1 MPALRHSIRTRFT
14 SKSSK
19 YSLKHLKTSHKKRN
33 DSKKSKS
40 FDKTIDRFIDKIN
53 NKHVLNN
60 NKNKSRETLN
70 KSPKRRKGKRLA
82 IKTNKFTKI
91 KRKLNKLCESRDVLP
106 HSQRIGDNKRANN
119 LFKLR
124 QSSYEP
130 LPVLS
135 FKSDNNRVNEVKDLI
150 TNTTTALKSNSYSY
164 SSITRTTYEE
174 RDGFDQTCR
183 KSLDFYCKESIDD
196 QSLTQTNHFYQNI
209 DSKVNAFNNNFN
221 NYNNNNNN
229 NDNNNNNVDINS
241 DNRVQIHYSSSYDD
255 SFYNRSLSSTDN
267 KDMNEDWDQF
277 DPYYFI
283 RNLPPLTPEMR
294 SRCPALPLK
303 TRSSP
308 EFTLVLDLDETLV
321 HCSLSELE
329 DATFTF
335 PVNFQ
340 ENEYKIYVRT
350 RPFFREFLE
359 RVSQLFE
366 VILFTASKKVYAD
379 KLLNL
384 LDPQRKL
391 VK

>member
-1 MPALRHSIRTRFT
+1 MPALRHSIRTRLT

-19 YSLKHLKTSHKKRN
+19 YSLKHLKTNDKKRN
-33 DSKKSKS
+33 DSKP
-40 FDKTIDRFIDKIN
+40 FHKTIDRFIDKIN

-60 NKNKSRETLN
+60 KSRETVN
-70 KSPKRRKGKRLA
+70 KTAKRTKGKRLS

-91 KRKLNKLCESRDVLP
+91 KRKLNKSRDVLA
-106 HSQRIGDNKRANN
+106 HSQRIGDKRANN

-124 QSSYEP
+124 QPSYEPTYEPSYEP

-135 FKSDNNRVNEVKDLI
+135 FKSDNNRVNEVTDLI
-150 TNTTTALKSNSYSY
+150 TNTSTTLKSNSYSY

-174 RDGFDQTCR
+174 NDGFDQTCR
-183 KSLDFYCKESIDD
+183 KSLDFYCEESIDD

-209 DSKVNAFNNNFN
+209 GTKVNAFNNNFN
-221 NYNNNNNN
+221 NYNNDN
-229 NDNNNNNVDINS
+229 NDNNNNNVDIDS
-241 DNRVQIHYSSSYDD
+241 DNRVQIHYSSSYDH
-255 SFYNRSLSSTDN
+255 SFYNHSLSSTD
-267 KDMNEDWDQF
+267 KVMNEDWDQF

-294 SRCPALPLK
+294 FRCPALPLK

-321 HCSLSELE
+321 HCSLTELE

-335 PVNFQ
+335 PVSFQ